1 MAVGKSHFALL
12 LSKSSL
18 AFISVCWVRTQASK
32 GESQHREV
40 SFPGAQYFPCCGS
53 SFISLSSLPHVFSL
67 ITLENPFYCCEFLLY
82 YLVYRDFSFLLSE
95 LATQLTRISHI
106 WIREDGLL
114 ALVQP
119 NIFHLKSI
127 QLCFKLPKEKK
138 NMEKATSIKQ

>member
-1 MAVGKSHFALL
+1 MGNSFLNWSEGFSSRKPILLHIKSTVQKQTTCVQL
-12 LSKSSL
+12 
-18 AFISVCWVRTQASK
+18 
-32 GESQHREV
+32 
-40 SFPGAQYFPCCGS
+40 
-53 SFISLSSLPHVFSL
+53 LPHVFSL

-138 NMEKATSIKQ
+138 KYGESNKHKAIALFIAVQTWKPLKCLIMG